1 MNFSA
6 PILFAFV
13 LLVSAAALAGPIT
26 KEMGDQYYE
35 NCLKGAS
42 AEGTMSQRS
51 QATFCKCTSEKMQDN
66 MTTEDIQALAATGDP
81 AARAALNKVL
91 EFVQAP
97 CLQAPVHDM
106 IAKKCQ
112 ADIGKPQVCNC
123 LSQKMGEYTEQQAV
137 QLMGKILK
145 QNPNIVDPMAAI
157 VDSEDFQ
164 TTQKS
169 IALSCLTNTQ

>member
-1 MNFSA
+1 MKFSA
-6 PILFAFV
+6 PILFFLV
-13 LLVSAAALAGPIT
+13 LLMISGAALAGAIT

-42 AEGTMSQRS
+42 AEGTMSQKS

-66 MTTEDIQALAATGDP
+66 MTTEDLQALSGRGTP
-81 AARAALNKVL
+81 ARAALNKVL

>member
-1 MNFSA
+1 MKLSA
-6 PILFAFV
+6 PILFALV
-13 LLVSAAALAGPIT
+13 LLVASGAAFATPIT

-35 NCLKGAS
+35 NCLKGAEN
-42 AEGTMSQRS
+42 EGTMSPKS
-51 QATFCKCTSEKMQDN
+51 QATFCKCTSGKMQDN
-66 MTTEDIQALAATGDP
+66 MTIEDIQALSAKGDP
-81 AARAALNKVL
+81 ARAALNKVL

-106 IAKKCQ
+106 IAQKCQ
-112 ADIGKPQVCNC
+112 TEIGKPQVCNC
-123 LSQKMGEYTEQQAV
+123 LSQKMAEYTEQQAV
-137 QLMGKILK
+137 HLMGKILK

-164 TTQKS
+164 TTQQS